1 MWPTIK
7 RPASTCLALTL
18 GPGPLSG
25 ASIGRTCGVGALWD
39 CVPRVCGG
47 GGGVVPLWAGPAR
60 SGFGGVFR
68 GGTHIII
75 IEGGSTQILILDP
88 AAWLES
94 KVRVLQFAVCFGV
107 LG

>member
-1 MWPTIK
+1 MG
-7 RPASTCLALTL
+7 LA
-18 GPGPLSG
+18 
-25 ASIGRTCGVGALWD
+25 RCGTVFPVFVVVG
-39 CVPRVCGG
+39 GG
-47 GGGVVPLWAGPAR
+47 CAGGGVPLGAVPALSW
-60 SGFGGVFR
+60 FGVVFR